1 MLERNKLGMK
11 QLLLLFYVSFTGLA
25 GQSAI
30 FNDSIS
36 AADKSVQRKLIQF
49 SGVVVDSEDLLQVPF
64 TSIMVAN
71 TTRGTI
77 SDYSG
82 YFSFV
87 ARENDTIVF
96 SYIGYKP
103 ISYVIPDTLSNPRYS
118 IIQMMHKDTIRL
130 QEIEIYPWPSKE
142 QFKEAFINLDVPD
155 DDYYRAM
162 QNLALAEMRD
172 RRKGSPMGANMNQ
185 VYAIQQQQTMLY
197 NSGQLYPTTNLLNPV
212 SWAKFID
219 SWRKGDLKIEK

>member
-1 MLERNKLGMK
+1 MN
-11 QLLLLFYVSFTGLA
+11 
-25 GQSAI
+25 
-30 FNDSIS
+30 
-36 AADKSVQRKLIQF
+36 
-49 SGVVVDSEDLLQVPF
+49 
-64 TSIMVAN
+64 
-71 TTRGTI
+71 
-77 SDYSG
+77 
-82 YFSFV
+82 
-87 ARENDTIVF
+87 
-96 SYIGYKP
+96 
-103 ISYVIPDTLSNPRYS
+103 
-118 IIQMMHKDTIRL
+118 KDTVRL

-212 SWAKFID
+212 AWAKFID
-219 SWRKGDLKIEK
+219 SWRKGELKIEK